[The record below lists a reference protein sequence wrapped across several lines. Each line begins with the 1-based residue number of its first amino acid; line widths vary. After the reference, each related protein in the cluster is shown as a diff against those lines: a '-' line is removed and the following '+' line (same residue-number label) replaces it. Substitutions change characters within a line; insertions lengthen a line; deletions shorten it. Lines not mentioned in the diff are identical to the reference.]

1 MKEIT
6 QTEFE
11 ALRSQGETLIGRV
24 YPHDKSGEIIYYRIS
39 EDQKG
44 YSCTEVLDTLLLT
57 HREIVSGRYDV
68 FRHWAQPEVK
78 TINYKLS

>member
-6 QTEFE
+6 QTEYE
-11 ALRSQGETLIGRV
+11 QLRGQGEKLIGRI
-24 YPHDKSGEIIYYRIS
+24 YPHDKFGEIIYYRIS
-39 EDQKG
+39 EDRMG

-57 HREIVSGRYDV
+57 HREIVPGRYEV